1 MARKVELTL
10 TPAAAHSHVM
20 LDGEEVKGCRAV
32 TVVARVGEPTT
43 VTFEIVNVEV
53 LVRADVDDEYARVV
67 DVTAL
72 QEDKRVR
79 MLVKDRA

>member
-1 MARKVELTL
+1 MRRVELTL
-10 TPAAAHSHVM
+10 TPSSAASSVR

-32 TVVARVGEPTT
+32 KVEAVVGQPTV

-53 LVRADVDDEYARVV
+53 LVRADVEDEYARLV

-79 MLVKDRA
+79 MLVKEPA

>member
-10 TPAAAHSHVM
+10 TPAAAHSKVL

-32 TVVARVGEPTT
+32 KVEARVGEPTV

-53 LVRADVDDEYARVV
+53 FVRADVEDEYARLV

-72 QEDKRVR
+72 QEDQRVR
-79 MLVKDRA
+79 MLVKEPA